1 MALVRV
7 GRDDKQA
14 HVVYV
19 VGIGTYILGWNL
31 FFRSVDIY
39 SIFEHFLQGNI
50 PLKCR
55 NETILFMCPPDRYL
69 PLIK

>member
-14 HVVYV
+14 HVYV

-31 FFRSVDIY
+31 FFRSLDIY
-39 SIFEHFLQGNI
+39 SIFEHFLQENV
-50 PLKCR
+50 PLR
-55 NETILFMCPPDRYL
+55 HT
-69 PLIK
+69 